1 MDKKVIIQEF
11 VDFVEGR
18 MSFEVFWNNYE
29 NNHDYRDLLDICIGS
44 ESRFTAWRKGTVNEN
59 IMLYDCTTCLGRQV
73 VHRSIMFYL
82 QYNNIITS
90 PTTQYEDDVKF
101 RQDIQPSYISIEDE
115 EYFNSIIASAPTGLS
130 VVQQKKWL
138 KEKIKSL
145 FVYEKSPP
153 RWIQDPEWPIVSG
166 KPLVFKG
173 QTKNDPEDERI
184 WYTFYDPDTG
194 EETTVVQF
202 Y

>member
-29 NNHDYRDLLDICIGS
+29 TNKGYKKLLDD
-44 ESRFTAWRKGTVNEN
+44 KKPNEN
-59 IMLYDCTTCLGRQV
+59 TVYGKNDTINKSMSFHKWETTFGKLNAHNYIV
-73 VHRSIMFYL
+73 KYL
-82 QYNNIITS
+82 QYYNIPCT
-90 PTTQYEDDVKF
+90 PTVAYRENFKF

-115 EYFNSIIASAPTGLS
+115 EYFNSIIASVPIGLT

-153 RWIQDPEWPIVSG
+153 RWIQDPEWPIVKG

-173 QTKNDPEDERI
+173 QTKNDPDDERV